1 MSSPTMMPMSLEEI
15 AQAVQGRLI
24 AGTAA
29 IDTPVATSTFT
40 DSRQIVEGSVFV
52 AIAGE
57 RVDGHDYVSKVGA
70 QGAVAA
76 IVDHEIDGAGVPQ
89 IVVEDTVLALGA
101 LAKHNIERRRALE
114 TPFTVIGI
122 TGSVGKTT
130 TKDLMKALLAHIGP
144 TIAPVGSFNNEI
156 GLPLTSLKVH
166 AETRF
171 LIAEMGANHVGEI
184 ANLTSLVPP
193 DIAVVLKV
201 GVAHLGEFGS
211 PERIAQAK
219 SEIIRGLV
227 PGGLSILNA
236 NDEHVAAMSAIAPGD
251 VMWFGLPQNN
261 DGKPAISAQHV
272 HCDELDHP
280 SFILDNGDGEHA
292 ELFGDDDAHAVKTLE
307 HRLGIHGDGDGV
319 AARNSVFVVE
329 KFALEAAADQL
340 GLSHFKENVAL
351 AEGDGRESVDVLAD
365 VLDLVERSAGRDEGE
380 RAALDPL
387 ERFTAKRQT
396 EAVDRDDGQTVVA
409 DLEELAH
416 VNGTGLVRGDGE
428 GGLLDHGAH
437 AI

>member
-24 AGTAA
+24 ASTAA

-144 TIAPVGSFNNEI
+144 TIAPVGSFN
-156 GLPLTSLKVH
+156 LSL
-166 AETRF
+166 
-171 LIAEMGANHVGEI
+171 
-184 ANLTSLVPP
+184 
-193 DIAVVLKV
+193 
-201 GVAHLGEFGS
+201 
-211 PERIAQAK
+211 
-219 SEIIRGLV
+219 
-227 PGGLSILNA
+227 
-236 NDEHVAAMSAIAPGD
+236 
-251 VMWFGLPQNN
+251 
-261 DGKPAISAQHV
+261 
-272 HCDELDHP
+272 
-280 SFILDNGDGEHA
+280 
-292 ELFGDDDAHAVKTLE
+292 
-307 HRLGIHGDGDGV
+307 IH
-319 AARNSVFVVE
+319 
-329 KFALEAAADQL
+329 
-340 GLSHFKENVAL
+340 
-351 AEGDGRESVDVLAD
+351 
-365 VLDLVERSAGRDEGE
+365 
-380 RAALDPL
+380 
-387 ERFTAKRQT
+387 
-396 EAVDRDDGQTVVA
+396 
-409 DLEELAH
+409 
-416 VNGTGLVRGDGE
+416 
-428 GGLLDHGAH
+428 
-437 AI
+437 I

>member
-171 LIAEMGANHVGEI
+171 LVAEMGANHVGEI
-184 ANLTSLVPP
+184 ANLTSL
-193 DIAVVLKV
+193 
-201 GVAHLGEFGS
+201 
-211 PERIAQAK
+211 
-219 SEIIRGLV
+219 
-227 PGGLSILNA
+227 
-236 NDEHVAAMSAIAPGD
+236 APTSTTK
-251 VMWFGLPQNN
+251 NN
-261 DGKPAISAQHV
+261 RTASD
-272 HCDELDHP
+272 
-280 SFILDNGDGEHA
+280 A
-292 ELFGDDDAHAVKTLE
+292 E
-307 HRLGIHGDGDGV
+307 
-319 AARNSVFVVE
+319 ARSV
-329 KFALEAAADQL
+329 
-340 GLSHFKENVAL
+340 
-351 AEGDGRESVDVLAD
+351 
-365 VLDLVERSAGRDEGE
+365 
-380 RAALDPL
+380 
-387 ERFTAKRQT
+387 T
-396 EAVDRDDGQTVVA
+396 
-409 DLEELAH
+409 
-416 VNGTGLVRGDGE
+416 
-428 GGLLDHGAH
+428 
-437 AI
+437 

>member
-1 MSSPTMMPMSLEEI
+1 MMPMSLEEI

-144 TIAPVGSFNNEI
+144 TIAPVGSFNKEI
-156 GLPLTSLKVH
+156 GLP
-166 AETRF
+166 
-171 LIAEMGANHVGEI
+171 
-184 ANLTSLVPP
+184 
-193 DIAVVLKV
+193 
-201 GVAHLGEFGS
+201 
-211 PERIAQAK
+211 
-219 SEIIRGLV
+219 
-227 PGGLSILNA
+227 
-236 NDEHVAAMSAIAPGD
+236 
-251 VMWFGLPQNN
+251 
-261 DGKPAISAQHV
+261 
-272 HCDELDHP
+272 
-280 SFILDNGDGEHA
+280 
-292 ELFGDDDAHAVKTLE
+292 
-307 HRLGIHGDGDGV
+307 
-319 AARNSVFVVE
+319 
-329 KFALEAAADQL
+329 
-340 GLSHFKENVAL
+340 
-351 AEGDGRESVDVLAD
+351 
-365 VLDLVERSAGRDEGE
+365 
-380 RAALDPL
+380 
-387 ERFTAKRQT
+387 
-396 EAVDRDDGQTVVA
+396 
-409 DLEELAH
+409 
-416 VNGTGLVRGDGE
+416 
-428 GGLLDHGAH
+428 
-437 AI
+437 